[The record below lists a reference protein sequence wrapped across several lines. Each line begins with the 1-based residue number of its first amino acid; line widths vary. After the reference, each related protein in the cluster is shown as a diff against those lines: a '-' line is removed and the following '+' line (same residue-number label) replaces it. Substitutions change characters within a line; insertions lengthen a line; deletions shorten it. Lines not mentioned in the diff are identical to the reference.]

1 MSEIAIQNN
10 VAQVISGFTEAPAVY
25 SSFTA
30 DDRSSKMRILQAITN
45 STKLSSM
52 IDQTLSLRHF
62 VCQPAEITDPDTG
75 EVKRVVRT
83 ILLTHDGKSYDTTSD
98 SVVRSLQ
105 TIVGVMGAP
114 STWDEPIDVAVQ
126 ELRSSNG
133 RRFLT
138 LSV

>member
-1 MSEIAIQNN
+1 MSEIAIQNDA
-10 VAQVISGFTEAPAVY
+10 AQIISGFAEAPAVY

-30 DDRSSKMRILQAITN
+30 DDRNGKLRILQAITN
-45 STKLSSM
+45 STKLNSM

-75 EVKRVVRT
+75 EVKHVVRT
-83 ILLTHDGKSYDTTSD
+83 ILLTHDGKSYDTTSEA
-98 SVVRSLQ
+98 VVRSLQ
-105 TIVGVMGAP
+105 TIVGVMGVP
-114 STWDEPIDVAVQ
+114 STWDAPIDVAVQ